1 MKQTPNCINSFIMY
15 NNFRN
20 RIHDDFL
27 MYIKSQNRVHEIA
40 VMYPKSQ
47 NRVHEIAVMY
57 PIVFDLS
64 KLRESEQQKIKCG
77 KANFSIYNDLNFAVA
92 SKVKDLII

>member
-27 MYIKSQNRVHEIA
+27 MYI
-40 VMYPKSQ
+40 KSQ

>member
-1 MKQTPNCINSFIMY
+1 MY

-27 MYIKSQNRVHEIA
+27 MYI
-40 VMYPKSQ
+40 KSQ

>member
-1 MKQTPNCINSFIMY
+1 
-15 NNFRN
+15 
-20 RIHDDFL
+20 
-27 MYIKSQNRVHEIA
+27 MYIKSQNRVHEIAVMYPKSQNRVHEIA